1 MAVLLQYYSMSKKN
15 LVWIL
20 AVIILGLLFW
30 YIPDTVNREREF
42 YRVFAPLADIRAQVH
57 KNYVEPVD
65 DKKLLRGAIKGMIRQ
80 LDPFSRYIPPEQL
93 KSFDQQTSGT
103 IQGIG
108 IFLEERDGI
117 LTVISPLEGSPAFRA
132 GIQAGDQ
139 ILRINGESTKSMSLP
154 EAVSKLTGP
163 AGTKVTVEIRH
174 KIDGKIET
182 ISMIRSIVEIHSVKG
197 FVRKADGSWD
207 YMIDRKHR
215 IAYIRITGFLANT
228 ASELDEAWHQLLPEK
243 PAGLILDL
251 RSNPGGLLQSAV
263 DVANRFL
270 DEGAIVS
277 TKGRWRE
284 KVTWK
289 ATPENT
295 YRPLPIVVLINQ
307 YTASAAEIVSG
318 ALQVHKR
325 ATVIGVRSFG
335 KGSVQTVIPLHN
347 GYGAIKITTAY
358 YYLPNGRNIHR
369 RAHSKVW
376 GVDPDIKI
384 PLTAKQQIAIEISRR
399 KADII
404 LPRVASS
411 PSSKY
416 GVKSE
421 KRDELPAHVIIDK
434 QLKAALDFLVKKIKS
449 ASEASTKSAA

>member
-1 MAVLLQYYSMSKKN
+1 MSKKN

-65 DKKLLRGAIKGMIRQ
+65 DKKLLRGAIRGMIRQ

-108 IFLEERDGI
+108 IFLEERDGA

-139 ILRINGESTKSMSLP
+139 ILRIDGRSTKSMSLP
-154 EAVSKLTGP
+154 EAVSKLTGR
-163 AGTKVTVEIRH
+163 AGSKVTVEIRH
-174 KIDGKIET
+174 RNGKIET
-182 ISMIRSIVEIHSVKG
+182 VSMIRSIVEIHSVKG
-197 FVRKADGSWD
+197 FVRKANGRWD
-207 YMIDRKHR
+207 YMIDRR
-215 IAYIRITGFLANT
+215 RGIAYIRITGFLGNT
-228 ASELDEAWHQLLPEK
+228 ASELDNAWHQLLGEK
-243 PAGLILDL
+243 PKGLILDL
-251 RSNPGGLLQSAV
+251 RSNPGGLLRAAV

-270 DEGAIVS
+270 DKGAIVS
-277 TKGRWRE
+277 TKGRWQE
-284 KVTWK
+284 EFTWK

-295 YRPLPIVVLINQ
+295 YEPIPMVILINQ

-335 KGSVQTVIPLHN
+335 KGSVQTVIPLQN

-369 RAHSKVW
+369 RVNSKVW
-376 GVDPDIKI
+376 GVDPDIKVA
-384 PLTAKQQIAIEISRR
+384 LSSKEEIAMEISRR

-404 LPRVASS
+404 LPSLSTSKTAKSGSKQS
-411 PSSKY
+411 PQSADRY
-416 GVKSE
+416 RPV
-421 KRDELPAHVIIDK
+421 HVLIDR
-434 QLKAALDFLVKKIKS
+434 QLKRALEFLTDKIRTATQPAMS
-449 ASEASTKSAA
+449 RAG